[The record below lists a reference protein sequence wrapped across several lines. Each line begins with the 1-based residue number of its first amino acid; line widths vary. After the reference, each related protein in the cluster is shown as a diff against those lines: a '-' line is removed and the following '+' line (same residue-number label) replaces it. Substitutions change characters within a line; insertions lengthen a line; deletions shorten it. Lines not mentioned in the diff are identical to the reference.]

1 MKNFTGKLL
10 HSIRIL
16 PFLIISTIP
25 FIAKSQIANL
35 TPAQKLVAM
44 SGEDSLSQGVSKSK
58 TIISGYGS
66 IFYQHDQNA
75 QKGIINLE
83 RFVFFI
89 GHQFNSKIAF
99 FSETEV
105 EDAKISGGEPGGEIS
120 LEQAFLRFKLN
131 SRQYIVAGLFTPR
144 IGMLNENHLPVNF
157 NGVERPIVEQIVI
170 PSTWRELGIGFYGQ
184 AANIPLN
191 YTIALING
199 LDASRFEHGSGIR
212 EGRAEGKLAS
222 ANNLA
227 VTASLQYFLSDFKF
241 QVSGYAGGT
250 TPFGRRAADSLTLQS
265 GFFGAPIYLTE
276 GNIQYAKNGFTS
288 KAIFSYINYPQAV
301 TTNKVFATN
310 IASSMYGGYVEAG
323 YNLFASAKNEKL
335 QSKELNVFAR
345 YEMLDLNNTIPS
357 NAIYDGTEKQQ
368 HLIVGAGYLP
378 IPNVVIKADVRLLH
392 TGPVN
397 PDLVINPS
405 PSALPY
411 RQNNT
416 FINLGIGY
424 SF

>member
-1 MKNFTGKLL
+1 MKNFARKLPS
-10 HSIRIL
+10 SIRIIL
-16 PFLIISTIP
+16 LLIVLIIP
-25 FIAKSQIANL
+25 FFANSQIANL

-44 SGEDSLSQGVSKSK
+44 SGEDSLSQGVTKSK

-66 IFYQHDQNA
+66 IFYQHDQNE

-89 GHQFNSKIAF
+89 GHQFNNKIAF

-120 LEQAFLRFKLN
+120 LEQAFIRFKLN

-170 PSTWRELGIGFYGQ
+170 PATWRELGIGFYSQ
-184 AANIPLN
+184 AANLPLN
-191 YTIALING
+191 YSIALING

-250 TPFGRRAADSLTLQS
+250 TPFGRREADSLTLKS

-276 GNIQYAKNGFTS
+276 GNIQYARHGFTS
-288 KAIFSYINYPQAV
+288 KAIFSYISYPEAV

-323 YNLFASAKNEKL
+323 YNLFASSKNEKL

-357 NAIYDGTEKQQ
+357 NAIYDGTEKQH
-368 HLIVGAGYLP
+368 HLIAGVGYLP
-378 IPNVVIKADVRLLH
+378 IPNVVIKADVRLMH

-397 PDLVINPS
+397 PALTT
-405 PSALPY
+405 LPY
-411 RQNNT
+411 NKNNT

>member
-1 MKNFTGKLL
+1 MKNYIKKLL
-10 HSIRIL
+10 CSIRIL
-16 PFLIISTIP
+16 LLIVSTLPFTTQ
-25 FIAKSQIANL
+25 SQIANL

-44 SGEDSLSQGVSKSK
+44 SGEDSLSQGLSKSK
-58 TIISGYGS
+58 TILSGYGS
-66 IFYQHDQNA
+66 IFYQHDKNA
-75 QKGIINLE
+75 QKGILNLE

-105 EDAKISGGEPGGEIS
+105 EDAKIAGGETGGEIS

-144 IGMLNENHLPVNF
+144 IGLLNENHLPVNF
-157 NGVERPIVEQIVI
+157 NGVERPIVEQLVI
-170 PSTWRELGIGFYGQ
+170 PATWRELGIGFYGQ

-191 YTIALING
+191 YTIAVING
-199 LDASRFEHGSGIR
+199 LDAAGFEHGSGIR

-227 VTASLQYFLSDFKF
+227 VTASLQCFLNDFKF

-250 TPFGRRAADSLTLQS
+250 TTLGRRAADSLSLES
-265 GFFGAPIYLTE
+265 GFFGAPLYLTE
-276 GNIQYAKNGFTS
+276 GNVQYAKNGFTS
-288 KAIFSYINYPQAV
+288 KAIFSYISFPGAANV
-301 TTNKVFATN
+301 NKVYASN
-310 IASSMYGGYVEAG
+310 ISSSMYGGYIEAG
-323 YNLFASAKNEKL
+323 YNLFQAVKNQKL
-335 QSKELNVFAR
+335 RSRELNVFAR
-345 YEMLDLNNTIPS
+345 YEMLDLNNTIPA
-357 NAIYDGTEKQQ
+357 NGIYDGTEKQ
-368 HLIVGAGYLP
+368 HHIILGAGYLP
-378 IPNVVIKADVRLLH
+378 IPNVVIKADVRLMH

-405 PSALPY
+405 PVALPY
-411 RQNNT
+411 MPNNA
-416 FINLGIGY
+416 FINIGIGY